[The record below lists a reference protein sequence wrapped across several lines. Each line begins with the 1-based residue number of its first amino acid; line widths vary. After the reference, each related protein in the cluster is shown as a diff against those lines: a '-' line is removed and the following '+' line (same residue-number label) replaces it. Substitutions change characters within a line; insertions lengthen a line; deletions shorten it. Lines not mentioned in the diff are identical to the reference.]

1 MAGSKNEAKIQ
12 FTAETSDFT
21 AAIKDANSEMS
32 SLRAEMKLNEAQFQ
46 NTGDST
52 EYLQNKSELLQQ
64 QLEANRDKQEALTEK
79 LEVAR
84 DIYGDDSAENPTHAT
99 IATQIAIH
107 ARISSLSI
115 SFSFL
120 DAFERPALPAL

>member
-52 EYLQNKSELLQQ
+52 EIYRIRASCYSSSWKQTET
-64 QLEANRDKQEALTEK
+64 NRK
-79 LEVAR
+79 
-84 DIYGDDSAENPTHAT
+84 H
-99 IATQIAIH
+99 
-107 ARISSLSI
+107 
-115 SFSFL
+115 
-120 DAFERPALPAL
+120 